1 MCEPT
6 TMLALTIA
14 SSAAGLYQQQQ
25 TMKAHA
31 ASNQAQ
37 YDNQMTAFRYNQ
49 ANNQLSRVQEA
60 ENLAQQKLNNNSAA
74 TRALSSARV
83 AAGESGVSG
92 LSVDALLADLAGRA
106 GVDNT
111 TAETNYLRRDRAIQ
125 ADQMNNWAGT
135 ASAINKLE
143 TPKTPDYLGAAL
155 KIGGAVQDYR
165 AANPGSTKAGPV
177 KGYGWGV
184 DYGE

>member
-6 TMLALTIA
+6 TMLALSIA
-14 SSAAGLYQQQQ
+14 SSAAGLYSQQQAMQ
-25 TMKAHA
+25 AQA
-31 ASNQAQ
+31 ASNKAQ

-60 ENLAQQKLNNNSAA
+60 ENLAQQRVTNNSAA
-74 TRALSSARV
+74 VRAMSTARV
-83 AAGESGVSG
+83 SAGESGVSG

-135 ASAINKLE
+135 ASAINRLE

-155 KIGGAVQDYR
+155 KIGGSIQDYR
-165 AANPGSTKAGPV
+165 ASNPGTTRAGPV
-177 KGYGWGV
+177 AGYGWGV